1 MYVPGFHV
9 NFTVATLCRLFSKNN
24 PSEKACSL
32 NIMNTIKT
40 QLLFV
45 PNIIA
50 LTIWRWGGRQT
61 VLDSV
66 STYHFVQ
73 YLFTKFVSPG
83 KVNISVFLGTGLEP
97 TVHQL

>member
-1 MYVPGFHV
+1 M
-9 NFTVATLCRLFSKNN
+9 
-24 PSEKACSL
+24 
-32 NIMNTIKT
+32 
-40 QLLFV
+40 
-45 PNIIA
+45 
-50 LTIWRWGGRQT
+50 GGRQT

-66 STYHFVQ
+66 SRYHFVQ